1 MLMLCAILFPIL
13 AGMGLAA
20 WRPQGRMARQ
30 NYVLASA
37 CVTSALALWAVFTLR
52 DGPLFTLLTMGDH
65 LFIAFRVDGLSCLFA
80 SLVAVLWPLACLYAV
95 EYMSREGHE
104 NRFFTFYLAS
114 FGVTL
119 GIAFSANALTMYL
132 FYELLTL
139 ATLPLVMHA
148 MDSKA
153 RYAGRVYLT
162 YSMCGAALG
171 FLAMVMLL
179 EHGGT
184 VFLLGGSL
192 VCPAGKEDT
201 LRLAY
206 VLGFFGF
213 GVKAAVFPGHKW
225 LLRASVAPTPVT
237 ALLHAVA
244 VVKAGAFAVLRLIYF
259 GFGADFLHGTW
270 AQAVVMT
277 GTIVT
282 IVYGSA
288 RALRTPHLKRRLAF
302 STVSNLSYIL
312 FAFTLMSPAGMVGG
326 MTHMVYHA
334 FIKITMFCC
343 AGAIIHCSGK
353 EYVYDLED
361 FGRVMPVVFGTFA
374 TAALGLMGVPP
385 LAGFTSKWMLATSA
399 VGMGEGIGYLAA
411 AALILS
417 ALLTALYLMQIV
429 LLAFFPRQN
438 RQLTVRVPRQARRDP
453 GIRMTLPLTV
463 LAVGSVALGLCANIL
478 VGTVQTLLGA

>member
-13 AGMGLAA
+13 AGLGLAA
-20 WRPQGRMARQ
+20 WRPHGRIARQ

-37 CVTSALALWAVFTLR
+37 CITAALALWAVFTLR

-65 LFIAFRVDGLSCLFA
+65 LSIAFRVDGLSCLFA
-80 SLVAVLWPLACLYAV
+80 ALVSVLWPLACLYAV

-192 VCPAGKEDT
+192 VCPAGKENT
-201 LRLAY
+201 LRAAY

-244 VVKAGAFAVLRLIYF
+244 VVKAGVFAVTRLTWYGYGPALLR
-259 GFGADFLHGTW
+259 GSW
-270 AQAVVMT
+270 AQYLVM
-277 GTIVT
+277 GAAIFT
-282 IVYGSA
+282 IVYGSSKV
-288 RALRTPHLKRRLAF
+288 LRTKHLKRRLAW
-302 STVSNLSYIL
+302 STIV
-312 FAFTLMSPAGMVGG
+312 TCPM
-326 MTHMVYHA
+326 
-334 FIKITMFCC
+334 CC
-343 AGAIIHCSGK
+343 WA
-353 EYVYDLED
+353 
-361 FGRVMPVVFGTFA
+361 
-374 TAALGLMGVPP
+374 
-385 LAGFTSKWMLATSA
+385 
-399 VGMGEGIGYLAA
+399 
-411 AALILS
+411 
-417 ALLTALYLMQIV
+417 
-429 LLAFFPRQN
+429 
-438 RQLTVRVPRQARRDP
+438 
-453 GIRMTLPLTV
+453 
-463 LAVGSVALGLCANIL
+463 
-478 VGTVQTLLGA
+478 

>member
-1 MLMLCAILFPIL
+1 MWMLLAIFLPIVLGAAL
-13 AGMGLAA
+13 AV
-20 WRPQGRMARQ
+20 WRPENREARQ
-30 NYVLASA
+30 RFVFAAACLTSLSA
-37 CVTSALALWAVFTLR
+37 FSALAALW
-52 DGPLFTLLTMGDH
+52 GQEPLVVLSLGKK
-65 LFIAFRVDGLSCLFA
+65 LSVAFQVDGLSCVFA
-80 SLVAVLWPLACLYAV
+80 ALVSVLWPLACLYAG
-95 EYMSREGHE
+95 EYMSREGKE
-104 NRFFTFYLAS
+104 NRFFAFYLVS

-119 GIAFSANALTMYL
+119 GIAFSANVLTMYL

-148 MDSKA
+148 MDGKA

-162 YSMCGAALG
+162 YSMSGAALG
-171 FLAMVMLL
+171 FIAMVLMI
-179 EHGGT
+179 EHGSL
-184 VFLLGGSL
+184 FFQFGGS
-192 VCPAGKEDT
+192 VAVTAGKENT
-201 LRLAY
+201 LRMAY
-206 VLGFFGF
+206 ILGFFGF

-244 VVKAGAFAVLRLIYF
+244 VVKAGVFAVTRLTWYGYGPDLLR
-259 GFGADFLHGTW
+259 GSW
-270 AQAVVMT
+270 AQYLVM
-277 GTIVT
+277 GAAIFT
-282 IVYGSA
+282 IVYGSSK
-288 RALRTPHLKRRLAF
+288 ALRTKHLKRRLAW
-302 STVSNLSYIL
+302 STISNLSYVL
-312 FAFTLMSPAGMVGG
+312 LGVTTLTTAGMAAGMV
-326 MTHMVYHA
+326 HMIFHA
-334 FIKITMFCC
+334 VLKITLFFCV
-343 AGAIIHCSGK
+343 GAVHYK
-353 EYVYDLED
+353 LHRD
-361 FGRVMPVVFGTFA
+361 FVPDVEGCGVLMPIVFGTFA

-399 VGMGEGIGYLAA
+399 VGMGEWIGYLAA

-463 LAVGSVALGLCANIL
+463 LAVGSVALGLCANML